1 MCSGLDMEPVSF
13 LSDADLAC
21 FSAAIK
27 SKNMAVIC
35 SLLLFLPF
43 PSETARPDW
52 RYWSAAMKKIT
63 WSWCTKSGSKPVALT
78 QKFADPSG
86 FAPAENGVGA
96 YFINLQGELK
106 LEQNPDSHFS
116 IFSCMVRSQSFK
128 FPVLLSFICAHARAQ

>member
-1 MCSGLDMEPVSF
+1 M
-13 LSDADLAC
+13 
-21 FSAAIK
+21 
-27 SKNMAVIC
+27 
-35 SLLLFLPF
+35 
-43 PSETARPDW
+43 R
-52 RYWSAAMKKIT
+52 KIT

-116 IFSCMVRSQSFK
+116 IFSCMVRSQSFM
-128 FPVLLSFICAHARAQ
+128 FPFLLLLFVLMPGPNDNFCCPWCSSLQYCNLSHDELHKGEVRYLKLIGEA